1 MAYFKIT
8 EPNKNPKWIK
18 TIDRANGTLEFSE
31 DRNGCFQQD
40 SGFFADSEFA
50 YLKFH
55 FTEAYPE
62 LEHMTIDTDWHTN
75 TQGGFA
81 IAETPNEPWGD
92 IGVINDEMG
101 VAAPAIN
108 QVAEP
113 VALQGAAVEAGPQA
127 PIFVENQEQFIH
139 AYNHAAVAD
148 ATAPNDLPWG

>member
-75 TQGGFA
+75 TQGGL
-81 IAETPNEPWGD
+81 PNDPWGD
-92 IGVINDEMG
+92 IGVEM
-101 VAAPAIN
+101 AAPVAMDEEAAPIN

-127 PIFVENQEQFIH
+127 PILQGV
-139 AYNHAAVAD
+139 AVAD
-148 ATAPNDLPWG
+148 ATEPNDLPWG

>member
-31 DRNGCFQQD
+31 NRDGCFQQD

-75 TQGGFA
+75 TQGGL
-81 IAETPNEPWGD
+81 PNDPWVD
-92 IGVINDEMG
+92 IGVEMDEE
-101 VAAPAIN
+101 AAPIN

-127 PIFVENQEQFIH
+127 PIELQNQEQFIH

-148 ATAPNDLPWG
+148 ATEPNDLPWG

>member
-31 DRNGCFQQD
+31 NRDGCFQQD

-62 LEHMTIDTDWHTN
+62 LEYMTIDTDWHTN
-75 TQGGFA
+75 
-81 IAETPNEPWGD
+81 IPWGNGD
-92 IGVINDEMG
+92 VGMD
-101 VAAPAIN
+101 VAALVEMDEEAAPIN

-127 PIFVENQEQFIH
+127 PIFVENQEQ
-139 AYNHAAVAD
+139 Y
-148 ATAPNDLPWG
+148 DLPWG

>member
-75 TQGGFA
+75 TQGGGL
-81 IAETPNEPWGD
+81 PNEPWGD
-92 IGVINDEMG
+92 VGMDIAIAEE
-101 VAAPAIN
+101 AAPIN

-113 VALQGAAVEAGPQA
+113 VALQGAAV
-127 PIFVENQEQFIH
+127 
-139 AYNHAAVAD
+139 AD

>member
-75 TQGGFA
+75 TQGGGL
-81 IAETPNEPWGD
+81 PWG
-92 IGVINDEMG
+92 GVGVEM
-101 VAAPAIN
+101 AAPVAMDEEAAPIN

-127 PIFVENQEQFIH
+127 PIELQNQEQFIH

-148 ATAPNDLPWG
+148 ATEPNDLPWG

>member
-81 IAETPNEPWGD
+81 IAEAPNEPWGNVGMD
-92 IGVINDEMG
+92 IAIDEEP
-101 VAAPAIN
+101 APIN

>member
-75 TQGGFA
+75 YNAGGFA
-81 IAETPNEPWGD
+81 IAEAPNEPWGD
-92 IGVINDEMG
+92 VDVINDEMG
-101 VAAPAIN
+101 AAAPPIN

-113 VALQGAAVEAGPQA
+113 VALQGAAVE
-127 PIFVENQEQFIH
+127 
-139 AYNHAAVAD
+139 
-148 ATAPNDLPWG
+148 

>member
-62 LEHMTIDTDWHTN
+62 LEHMTIDTDWHTK
-75 TQGGFA
+75 TQDGGL
-81 IAETPNEPWGD
+81 PNEPWGD
-92 IGVINDEMG
+92 VGMDI
-101 VAAPAIN
+101 AAPVAMDEEAAPIN

-139 AYNHAAVAD
+139 AY
-148 ATAPNDLPWG
+148 DLPWG

>member
-81 IAETPNEPWGD
+81 RA
-92 IGVINDEMG
+92 
-101 VAAPAIN
+101 AAPLAMYEEAAPIN

-113 VALQGAAVEAGPQA
+113 VALQGAAV
-127 PIFVENQEQFIH
+127 
-139 AYNHAAVAD
+139 AD
-148 ATAPNDLPWG
+148 ATEPNDLPWG